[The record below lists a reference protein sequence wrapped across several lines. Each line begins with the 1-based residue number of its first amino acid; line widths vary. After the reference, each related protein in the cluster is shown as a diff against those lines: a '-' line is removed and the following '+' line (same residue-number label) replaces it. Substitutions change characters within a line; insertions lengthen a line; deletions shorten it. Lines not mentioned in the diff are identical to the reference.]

1 MRTIDFSPLY
11 RSAVG
16 FDRMAGLLESAA
28 RATDLNGWP
37 PYNIEHVDENGYRVE
52 IAVAGFTTDDLAIEM
67 KENQLTVSGD
77 KKTNAEGEGQRS
89 YLHRGLAQRSF
100 DLRFQLA
107 DYVVVKDARL
117 ENGLLSIDLARELPE
132 ALKPRRIAI
141 GSGSI
146 QQIEDRKAA

>member
-1 MRTIDFSPLY
+1 
-11 RSAVG
+11 
-16 FDRMAGLLESAA
+16 MAGLLESAA

-52 IAVAGFTTDDLAIEM
+52 TAVAGLTAGDLSIEM

-89 YLHRGLAQRSF
+89 YIHRGLAQRSF
-100 DLRFQLA
+100 DLRFHLA
-107 DYVVVKDARL
+107 DYVVVKDERL
-117 ENGLLSIDLARELPE
+117 GNGLLSIDLARELPE

-146 QQIEDRKAA
+146 